1 MGGTTQTERVY
12 TQRALQFD
20 MLNPLNIQ
28 QLDMTLDMM
37 RVYVST
43 VGAQLYA
50 IANQSKAGS

>member
-1 MGGTTQTERVY
+1 MGETTQTERVY

-50 IANQSKAGS
+50 IANQS